1 MKLKVMTW
9 NVENFFPTGVGAGPQ
24 TPAEYDAKLE
34 TLSSVIS
41 KQDPDVLA
49 LQEVGDVNHTVPRSL
64 TDLVAK
70 LGTSSYSFEV
80 SKHPDPRGIRVAIL
94 VRKTLDATFPAEIV
108 KLPTEAPLPI
118 HDIEGHTPKEMGR
131 GAVRARLQIA
141 GKTIHVVTAHL
152 KSKLLEFPGGA
163 FSTTDEGLRLRV
175 ADAALI
181 RRAAEAAAIRQAVTQ
196 LLVDD
201 PNDGVVVMGDLNDE
215 ALAATTEIL
224 YGPPGS
230 QPGTGGFDPADA
242 GDAQRLFNVTGFIP
256 DERRYSRI
264 SEGKKELIDHI
275 LVSLAL
281 VPQLDDKHKRH
292 PDEVDSLID
301 YGAGGADGGLPSIP
315 ESPAPRQGKPASDHS
330 PLVATFEI

>member
-9 NVENFFPTGVGAGPQ
+9 NVENFFPTGVGAGPK
-24 TPAEYDAKLE
+24 TAAEYDAKLE
-34 TLSSVIS
+34 TLRSVIS

-49 LQEVGDVNHTVPRSL
+49 LQEVGDVNHPVPRSL
-64 TDLVAK
+64 KDLVAK
-70 LGTSSYSFEV
+70 LGDSYSFEV
-80 SKHPDPRGIRVAIL
+80 SKHPDPRGIRVALL

-118 HDIEGHTPKEMGR
+118 HDIEGHTLKEMGR
-131 GAVRARLQIA
+131 GAVRARLQVG
-141 GKTIHVVTAHL
+141 GKTIQVVTAHL

-163 FSTTDEGLRLRV
+163 FSTNDEGLRLRV

-181 RRAAEAAAIRQAVTQ
+181 RRAAEAGAIRKAVTQ
-196 LLVDD
+196 LLVDG

-242 GDAQRLFNVTGFIP
+242 GDPQRLFNVTGFIP
-256 DERRYSRI
+256 PERRYSRI
-264 SEGKKELIDHI
+264 FEGKKELIDHI
-275 LVSLAL
+275 MVSRAL
-281 VPQLDDKHKRH
+281 VPQIDNKHKRH
-292 PDEVDSLID
+292 PEVDSLID
-301 YGAGGADGGLPSIP
+301 YGAGGADGGLPSVP
-315 ESPAPRQGKPASDHS
+315 ESPGPRQGKPASDHA
-330 PLVATFEI
+330 PIVATFEL